1 MTRRGDRLEAVI
13 SDIGYRYDTPSF
25 KDLQDWYTAS
35 FHDLPNLFDPEME
48 FPPWI
53 FEPEP
58 EPVEDEPFDTRIY
71 IEGL

>member
-13 SDIGYRYDTPSF
+13 ADIGYRYDTPSF
-25 KDLQDWYTAS
+25 GDLQDWYTVC
-35 FHDLPNLFDPEME
+35 FHDLPNLFDPENE

-58 EPVEDEPFDTRIY
+58 VEDEPYDPRVY